1 MTLPDDDDTVTEGVQ
16 VNLTVGDNTVTVTVT
31 AEDGSTTGAYT
42 VTVSR
47 ADETDPPQLSSAAVD
62 AADLTLVYSEALDE
76 GSEPVAGDFA
86 VTVVD
91 SATSAEAAVAVTAVD
106 VDGAD
111 VELTLAAAVRHDD
124 TVTFDYTAAT
134 DPIKDL
140 AGNNAA
146 DLDDQAATNTTA
158 AAADATLQTL
168 ALADAAGTAVALSP
182 TFGSVQDTTST
193 YTASVANEVAAVTVT
208 ATGADTR
215 AAVVIAPADSD
226 TDTEHHQAALAAALT
241 EASDTT
247 VTVTVTAE
255 DTTTTGTYTITVTRA
270 PDTTAPSLASATV
283 NGADLVLAYSETL
296 DSGSE
301 PAVSAFSVSVTDSV
315 TSATSTPAVSDVD
328 VTGADVVLTLGAAVR
343 NGDTV
348 AVSYTVPDE
357 ANSEAVIQDTATNNA
372 AALSS
377 QSVTNNTAKASDA
390 TLAVLAVAAGETA
403 LTLTPVF
410 DAVESTYSASVAH
423 ETTAVTVAATTTDSR
438 ASVTLPDDDDTVTE
452 GVQVNLTVGDNTVT
466 VTVTA
471 EDGSTTGAYTV
482 TVSRADETDPP
493 QLSTA
498 TVDGTELTLTYNE
511 ALNTGS
517 KPATGDFAVSVT
529 DSVTSVEAAVAVTAV
544 DVDGTEVTL
553 TLAAAVRSGDTV
565 TVDYTAATDPVED
578 LAANPAASLDDQ
590 AATNNTAAA
599 DDATLDVLSLADAGG
614 TAVALSPAFG
624 SVQDTTG
631 TYTASVANEVAVVT
645 VTATGADT
653 RAGVVISPAD
663 SDTDTDH
670 HQADLAAALTEA
682 SDTTVTVTVTAED
695 TTTTRAY
702 TITVTRAP
710 DTTAPSL
717 ATATVDGTE
726 LALSYSEA
734 LDTASV
740 PDKSAFSVTVDD
752 SATAAV
758 DPVAVTVDAVAI
770 SGVEVTL
777 TLAAAVR
784 RGDTVTVSYTVPD
797 EANSEAVIQD
807 TATNNAAA
815 LSSQTVTNNTAKA
828 ADATLAALAVAVGAD
843 ALSLSP
849 AFDATETTYSASVA
863 HETTAVT
870 VAATTTDSRASVTLP
885 TDDDSLTE
893 GVQVNLDVGDNTV
906 TVTVTAEDGSTTGAY
921 TVTVSRADE
930 TNPPQLS
937 SAAVDGA
944 DLTLTYSE
952 ALDED
957 SQPAAGD
964 FAVSVTDSATSATT
978 TVAVS
983 TVNIDGSDVELTLA
997 TAVRHDDTV
1006 TFDYT
1011 AATDPIKDLAGN
1023 NAADL
1028 DDQAATNNTAAASDA
1043 TLQTLALA
1051 DAAGTAVALSPTFGS
1066 VQDTTS
1072 TYTASVANEVAV
1084 VTVTATGADTRAAV
1098 VIAPADSDTDTEH
1111 HQAALDAALTEASDT
1126 TITVTVTAEDTT
1138 TTDTYTVTV
1147 TRAPDTTA
1155 PSLSTATVD
1164 GTELTLTYSETLD
1177 TGSEPAVSA
1186 FSVSV
1191 TDSVTSATSTPAVS
1205 TVDVTGADV
1214 VLTLGAAVRN
1224 NDTVTVSYT
1233 VPDEANDEAVI
1244 QDPAGLNAAALSSQS
1259 VTNTTAKAAD
1269 ATLSA
1274 LAVSAGETALTL
1286 TPAFDATE
1294 TSYSASVAFEVTAV
1308 TVTVIAT
1315 TDSRAQLTLPADD
1328 DSVAGGLQ
1336 VNLDVGDN
1344 AITVTVIAED
1354 TTTAAYTVTVS
1365 RADETDPPQL
1375 SSAAVDGTDLTLTY
1389 SEALNTGSKPAVG
1402 DFAVSVTDSVTSV
1415 EAAVSV
1421 TAVNIDGSDVT
1432 LTLAAAVRHGDT
1444 VTFDY
1449 TPGTN
1454 PIKDAASNP
1463 AAALASQAVTNNTAA
1478 ASDATLDVLSLADA
1492 AGGAAVALSPVFGS
1506 PEDTTSTYTASVANE
1521 VAVVTVTAT
1530 GADTRAGVVIA
1541 PADADTDTEH
1551 HQAALAAA
1559 LTEASDT
1566 TITVTVTAEDTTTT
1580 RTYAVTVTRAP
1591 DTTAPSL
1598 STATVDGTE
1607 LTLTYSEAL
1616 DTGSEPAVSAFSVSV
1631 TDSVT
1636 SATST
1641 PAVSTVDVTGA
1652 EVTLTLGAAVRNND
1666 TVTVSYTVPDEAN
1679 DEAVIQDP
1687 AGLNAA
1693 ALSSQSVTNATAKA
1707 ADATLAALGLT
1718 AGGATLTLTPAFDAT
1733 ETSYSASVAFEVTA
1747 VTVTVIATTDSR
1759 AQLTLPADDD
1769 SVAGGLQVNLDVGD
1783 NAVTVTVIAEDT
1795 TTAAYTVTVSRADET
1810 NPPQLSTATVDGTEL
1825 TLTYNEAL
1833 NEDSQ
1838 PAAGDFAVS
1847 VTDSVTSVEAAVAV
1861 STVNIDGAEVTL
1873 TLAAAVRHDDTV
1885 TFDYTAA
1892 TDPIKDLAGNN
1903 AADLDDQAATNNT
1916 AAASDATLQ
1925 TLALADAA
1933 GTAVA
1938 LSPTFGSV
1946 QDTTS
1951 TYTASV
1957 ANEVAVVTVTAT
1969 GADTRAA
1976 VVIAPADSD
1985 TDTEHHQAALDAALT
2000 EASDTAITVTV
2011 TAEDTTTTDT
2021 YTVTVTRAPDTT
2033 APSLSTATVNGPDL
2047 VLSYSEA
2054 LDTASEPAVSAFSVS
2069 VTDSVTST
2077 TSTPAVTAVAVSGT
2091 DVVLTLATAVR
2102 YGDTVTVSYVVPDET
2117 NDEAVIEDLAGL
2129 NAAALSS
2136 QTVTNTTAK
2145 AADAKLSALALSVG
2159 ADALALTPAFDAA
2172 ELSYTASVAFEVTAV
2187 TVTAAVTDSRAQLT
2201 LPADDDS
2208 VAGGLQVNLDVG
2220 ANTVS
2225 VTVTAE
2231 DNTTGAYTVTVSRA
2245 DETDPPQLSSAAV
2258 DGTDLVL
2265 VYSESLNEGSQPA
2278 VGDFAVTV
2286 VDSATSAEAAVTVTA
2301 VDVDGSDVELTLA
2314 AAVRHGDTVT
2324 FDYTPGTDPIQDA
2337 AANPAAALASQAVT
2351 NNTAAA
2357 SDATLDVLALADAAG
2372 TAVALSPVFG
2382 SPEDTASTYTAQVVN
2397 EVAVVTVTATGAD
2410 TRAAVVIAPAD
2421 ADADTEHH
2429 QAALA
2434 AALTEASDT
2443 TVTVTVTAEDT
2454 TTTGTYTITVT
2465 RAPDTTAPSLSTAT
2479 VDGTE
2484 LALSY
2489 SEALDTASVPDK
2501 SAFSVTV
2508 DDSATA
2514 AVDPVAVTVDA
2525 VAVSGV
2531 EVTLTLAA
2539 AVRRGD
2545 TVTVSYTVPDEAN
2558 SEAVIQDTATN
2569 NAAALSSQTVTN
2581 NTAKAADATLAA
2593 LAVAVGAD
2601 ALSLSP
2607 AFDAAETT
2615 YSASVAHETTAVT
2628 VAATTTDSRASVTL
2642 PTDDDSLTEGVQVNL
2657 DVGDNT
2663 VSVTV
2668 TAEDGSTTGAYT
2680 VTVSRADETDPPQLS
2695 TATVDGTDM
2704 TLTYSEA
2711 LNTGSKPAAGD
2722 FSVSV
2727 TDSVTS
2733 AVSAVSVTAVDVDGT
2748 EVTLTLAAAV
2758 RSGDTVTFDYTP
2770 GTDPVEDLA
2779 ANDAASLDDQAVTNN
2794 TAAASDATL
2803 DVLSLA
2809 DAGGAAVALSPV
2821 FGSVQDI
2828 TSTYT
2833 ASVANEVAVVT
2844 VTATGADTR
2853 AGVVISPADSD
2864 TDTDHHQADLAAA
2877 LTEASDTTVTVT
2889 VTAED
2894 TTTTRA
2900 YTVTVTRAPDTTA
2913 PSLSTATV
2921 DGTELT
2927 LTYSEALDTGS
2938 EPATSAFSVSVTDS
2952 VTSTTATATVSAV
2965 DVTGA
2970 DVTLTL
2976 GAAVRNNDTVAVSYT
2991 VPDEAN
2997 NEAVIQDT
3005 ATNNAAALS
3014 SQTVTNNTAKA
3025 ADATLAALAVAVGAD
3040 ALSLSPAFDATETTY
3055 SASVAHET
3063 TAVTVAATTTDSRAS
3078 VTLPDDDDT
3087 VTGGVQVNLT
3097 VGANTVSV
3105 TVTAEDG
3112 STTSTYTVTVSRADE
3127 TDPPQLSTAT
3137 INGTDLTLTYS
3148 EALNTGSKPAAGDFA
3163 VSVTDSVTSAV
3174 SAVSVT
3180 AVDIDG
3186 SDVTLTLADAVRNND
3201 TVTVDYTPGTDPIQD
3216 AAANDAA
3223 ALDDQSVTN
3232 TTAAASDATLDVLS
3246 LADAG
3251 GAAVAL
3257 SPVFGSVE
3265 DTTSTYTAQVANEV
3279 AVVTVTATGAD
3290 TRAAVVIAP
3299 ADADTD
3305 TDHHQADLVAALTE
3319 ASDTTVTVTVTAE
3332 DTTTT
3337 RAYTITVTRAPDT
3350 TAPSLSSAT
3359 VDGTELTLTYSEALD
3374 ADSEPA
3380 VGAFSV
3386 SVTDSVT
3393 STASTPAVSS
3403 VDVTGTDVELTLAAA
3418 VRHGD
3423 TVTVSYTVGDEA
3435 NNEKVIQDIVAN
3447 NAAALA
3453 SQAVTNNTAKATDAT
3468 LSALGLAAG
3477 ETTLTLSPSF
3487 AAGTGTYSASVP
3499 SGLDSVT
3506 VTATPADPRA
3516 SVAVTPDDSDSNAS
3530 NGHQVPVTSE
3540 PTEVSVTVTAEDGST
3555 IVVYMIT
3562 VATVEQVAPT
3572 LSSAVVNG
3580 RSLVLGYDEGLDVGS
3595 KPAAGDFAVS
3605 VTDSVTEVE
3614 STTTVDSVSVSG
3626 SKVTLS
3632 LPPGAVRHGD
3642 TVTLDYTP
3650 GASPI
3655 RDIAENEAAGLN
3667 GQAVTNNTAVL
3678 ALATLSR
3685 LELLHRSTAVALSP
3699 AFAVEV
3705 TGYTATVDNEVDVV
3719 TVIATA
3725 PDPRAS
3731 LALPAD
3737 DNSTADGVQ
3746 VDLVVGPNT
3755 ITVTVTAEDSST
3767 TETYSVV
3774 VTRAQDTA
3782 APELIAAAVDGT
3794 TLVLG
3799 YDEDLD
3805 GDSQPAVGDF
3815 EVSVTDAVT
3824 DVESTTTV
3832 SSVSVDASEVTL
3844 VLAAAVSH
3852 GEAVTLDYTR
3862 GDDPIQ
3868 DLSEN
3873 KAADLDDAEVLN
3885 LTGLT
3890 AGLRALELSNIELS
3904 PAFSQVVTTYTASV
3918 DNPSS
3923 STTVT
3928 ATSADPEAAVTVTP
3942 GDTDSDDSNG
3952 HQVPLVV
3959 GPNTITVTVVD
3970 GDGDDAT
3977 TTVYTV
3983 TVTRGAETSGPTLS
3997 SATVNAASLV
4007 LAYSET
4013 LDDMSTPAVS
4023 DFSVS
4028 VTDRQS
4034 GQTST
4039 PTVSLV
4045 SIADDEVT
4053 LTLATAV
4060 RFGDTVTLDYTPGS
4074 NPIQDADGDDAYSLT
4089 GHSVT
4094 NATIAATEA
4103 ALSGL
4108 WLTASGSALSLSPA
4122 FAENTTQYSVTVD
4135 HSVSALLVVTA
4146 QRDSRASVAVA
4157 SDADDDG
4164 AFFDLYL
4171 GYQTSLSVGSNTITV
4186 TVTAEDGQT
4195 TAVYTVTVTRLQ
4207 ETIPPRL
4214 RAAVVDTASV
4224 VLSYSEILGDM
4235 STPAVGDFSVS
4246 VTDSATSAV
4255 STVAVEAV
4263 SVNVSEVALTL
4274 SSAVRAADAVTL
4286 DYTPGAN
4293 PVQDL
4298 VGNDADTLTGH
4309 TLTNMTAAATD
4320 AVLSTLEL
4328 SGVSFS
4334 PVFAPA
4340 VTIYSASVLFEV
4352 PSTTVTATT
4361 RDTRATVTVSP
4372 ADDDEDTAGDQVDL
4386 DVGSNTITVR
4396 VTAED
4401 RSTTADYTITV
4412 TRANETQ
4419 APVVS
4424 GATVDERTVVLV
4436 YNEDLDEDSEPA
4448 TTDFAVFSTDSAT
4461 GLRSSRPL
4469 LSVSVDG
4476 NEVTLTLTLSGPV
4489 RFADGLEVDYTPG
4502 TDPIEDLAG
4511 NDAAGLTRHNV
4522 TNITAANTDA
4532 TLSTLTLS
4540 DVTLSPTF
4548 TSAVTNYTS
4557 SASNATSDTTVT
4569 TTAADSRA
4577 SVAVTPSDADSVTAG
4592 DQINLLVGSNTIT
4605 VTVTAEDGSTTR
4617 VYTVVVTRGLPAV
4630 DTVGVA
4636 AIDWSSFDK
4645 GIPTHHNA
4653 NLAKAWLL
4661 SQLKYT
4667 LTTYWDDTK
4676 DFDSQESKQYL
4687 DLPALGD
4694 NQEADI
4700 REPSS
4705 MALAL
4710 AVALKTGIYDA
4721 SVTGVTRSTALSRAL
4736 KLIRSVAYWHDAND
4750 GDEWGD
4756 FAQAALYAAHA
4767 GMAGWM
4773 LWDDLSSADKTLVTR
4788 MVVAEAN
4795 QYRNPQ
4801 YYRDRSGII
4810 RFPGDTKT
4818 EEQAWNNNV
4827 LSLALAMMPRHSR
4840 VSAWRTSSIHW
4851 MLATYARPDDLSSSV
4866 IYHGHPL
4873 SDWLDG
4879 SNAYNDAMVVNHHIM
4894 HPDYTASGSA
4904 EFNPTLIYFL
4914 AERNT
4919 PKAAHLN
4926 LDRVTEGFVELEF
4939 TVDSM
4944 RYAPEVTEITRRPG
4958 GTIFRPGTL
4967 CTYHT
4972 LPEGPYRDLL
4982 CQLEAETSTED
4993 YVPGHL
4999 RTCLAGPPATDKN
5012 VFYPHGSSWSKKRR
5026 PNLAMY
5032 VAQADAFG
5040 FDSKIDD
5047 STLRADYWFACFAR
5061 DVRAM
5066 QARHTDG
5073 RTWTDGDGLGY
5084 HGREGQSAHY
5094 GSKAWLA
5101 YWIEHQA
5108 GSTGI
5113 TYENDAH
5120 PIEFNRL
5127 ATIEAEDD
5135 ANTLRGNAEKFLA
5148 GDTHT
5153 ALSGKQGVKLLGT
5166 GTTNSL
5172 RVVNINAPTAG
5183 LYNFHIVH
5191 KNNSR
5196 HDQQI
5201 QLTLE
5206 GGGQHSGA
5214 QRTVVL
5220 SGLGGRTLLGVA
5232 DTQIYLNAGSN
5243 SLTIAKLSG
5252 QSVPLIDR
5260 VILGPKVDSGLQPG
5274 SGAVDGTSLSLAYPD
5289 RLDTSS
5295 VPAAGDF
5302 TVTVVDSFTGTTST
5316 PSVGNVA
5323 IRGTRVLLTLDETV
5337 RYRDTVILSYT
5348 PGTNPLRAAG
5358 GQSSDFFRNLTVM
5371 NNTAARSDAFL
5382 ELLELPDMTTSPELS
5397 DLVAFRVFSAAVDS
5411 TVVQATLNARARD
5424 SRASVVINP
5433 AQDADTSTA
5442 GHQVALAVGSNP
5454 ITVTVT
5460 AEDGITTRL
5469 YRVTVTRIQP
5479 VEEPAVN
5486 RATVH
5491 VDYIELGYTEDL
5503 DESSQPDESDFTVT
5517 VVDSV
5522 TGVESM
5528 PSVSSVSVSEAT
5540 VDLTIDSQTYFDD
5553 AVTISYTA
5561 GSNPIRDSANNSAIN
5576 LVDHMLTNLIVV
5588 PSANAE
5594 LSGLELSGVD
5604 LSPEFDP
5611 DTMPY
5616 TATVASTVG
5625 RVAMTA
5631 TKAHK
5636 RASVTVVPTDI
5647 DPDIGHQII
5656 LHGGLTPVSVKVT
5669 AEDGT
5674 TTRTYTIAVTRP
5686 RPMVTSAVVDAASL
5700 ELTFSEDLD
5709 DMSVPEV
5716 DSFKVA
5722 VTTPATQRTVVRPVT
5737 AVDVD
5742 GNMVDLT
5749 LESAVRAGQIVA
5761 ITYAE
5766 VTTPIRSGTGGNGL
5780 AAELFVN
5787 YPVTNETVG
5796 GVVAALSTLELSGVR
5811 LSPAFSSSTTVYSA
5825 SVNHSTAST
5834 TLTATPLDSQAQVAI
5849 SPADSDAVTEGDQVP
5864 LAVGPNTITVT
5875 VTAADAM
5882 TTRVYT
5888 ITVTRAQQVDEPT
5901 LVAASLSGR
5910 SLTLQYSEA
5919 LDQTSEP
5926 AASDFSISVTDSVTG
5941 ETSTPS
5947 VTKTRMQQRNV
5958 ILTLAAAARFGDT
5971 VTLSHTAGSNPI
5983 QDTQNNNAINLTNH
5997 PVTNTTTRASRAA
6010 LSTLAASGVNLSPAF
6025 TSNRYMY
6032 SANVANSLTQTTI
6045 TATTA
6050 DSRASV
6056 QIDADDADSTM
6067 PGVQVSLDVGPN
6079 TITVTVTA
6087 EDRTSTHTYTI
6098 AITRS

>member
-1 MTLPDDDDTVTEGVQ
+1 MD
-16 VNLTVGDNTVTVTVT
+16 
-31 AEDGSTTGAYT
+31 
-42 VTVSR
+42 
-47 ADETDPPQLSSAAVD
+47 
-62 AADLTLVYSEALDE
+62 
-76 GSEPVAGDFA
+76 
-86 VTVVD
+86 
-91 SATSAEAAVAVTAVD
+91 
-106 VDGAD
+106 
-111 VELTLAAAVRHDD
+111 
-124 TVTFDYTAAT
+124 
-134 DPIKDL
+134 
-140 AGNNAA
+140 
-146 DLDDQAATNTTA
+146 
-158 AAADATLQTL
+158 
-168 ALADAAGTAVALSP
+168 
-182 TFGSVQDTTST
+182 
-193 YTASVANEVAAVTVT
+193 
-208 ATGADTR
+208 
-215 AAVVIAPADSD
+215 
-226 TDTEHHQAALAAALT
+226 
-241 EASDTT
+241 
-247 VTVTVTAE
+247 
-255 DTTTTGTYTITVTRA
+255 
-270 PDTTAPSLASATV
+270 
-283 NGADLVLAYSETL
+283 
-296 DSGSE
+296 
-301 PAVSAFSVSVTDSV
+301 
-315 TSATSTPAVSDVD
+315 
-328 VTGADVVLTLGAAVR
+328 
-343 NGDTV
+343 
-348 AVSYTVPDE
+348 
-357 ANSEAVIQDTATNNA
+357 
-372 AALSS
+372 
-377 QSVTNNTAKASDA
+377 
-390 TLAVLAVAAGETA
+390 
-403 LTLTPVF
+403 
-410 DAVESTYSASVAH
+410 
-423 ETTAVTVAATTTDSR
+423 
-438 ASVTLPDDDDTVTE
+438 
-452 GVQVNLTVGDNTVT
+452 
-466 VTVTA
+466 
-471 EDGSTTGAYTV
+471 
-482 TVSRADETDPP
+482 
-493 QLSTA
+493 
-498 TVDGTELTLTYNE
+498 
-511 ALNTGS
+511 
-517 KPATGDFAVSVT
+517 
-529 DSVTSVEAAVAVTAV
+529 
-544 DVDGTEVTL
+544 
-553 TLAAAVRSGDTV
+553 
-565 TVDYTAATDPVED
+565 
-578 LAANPAASLDDQ
+578 
-590 AATNNTAAA
+590 
-599 DDATLDVLSLADAGG
+599 
-614 TAVALSPAFG
+614 
-624 SVQDTTG
+624 
-631 TYTASVANEVAVVT
+631 
-645 VTATGADT
+645 
-653 RAGVVISPAD
+653 
-663 SDTDTDH
+663 
-670 HQADLAAALTEA
+670 
-682 SDTTVTVTVTAED
+682 
-695 TTTTRAY
+695 
-702 TITVTRAP
+702 
-710 DTTAPSL
+710 
-717 ATATVDGTE
+717 
-726 LALSYSEA
+726 
-734 LDTASV
+734 
-740 PDKSAFSVTVDD
+740 
-752 SATAAV
+752 
-758 DPVAVTVDAVAI
+758 
-770 SGVEVTL
+770 
-777 TLAAAVR
+777 
-784 RGDTVTVSYTVPD
+784 
-797 EANSEAVIQD
+797 
-807 TATNNAAA
+807 
-815 LSSQTVTNNTAKA
+815 
-828 ADATLAALAVAVGAD
+828 
-843 ALSLSP
+843 
-849 AFDATETTYSASVA
+849 
-863 HETTAVT
+863 
-870 VAATTTDSRASVTLP
+870 
-885 TDDDSLTE
+885 
-893 GVQVNLDVGDNTV
+893 LDVGANTV

-997 TAVRHDDTV
+997 AAVRNNDTV

-1028 DDQAATNNTAAASDA
+1028 DDQA
-1043 TLQTLALA
+1043 
-1051 DAAGTAVALSPTFGS
+1051 
-1066 VQDTTS
+1066 
-1072 TYTASVANEVAV
+1072 
-1084 VTVTATGADTRAAV
+1084 
-1098 VIAPADSDTDTEH
+1098 
-1111 HQAALDAALTEASDT
+1111 
-1126 TITVTVTAEDTT
+1126 
-1138 TTDTYTVTV
+1138 
-1147 TRAPDTTA
+1147 
-1155 PSLSTATVD
+1155 
-1164 GTELTLTYSETLD
+1164 
-1177 TGSEPAVSA
+1177 
-1186 FSVSV
+1186 
-1191 TDSVTSATSTPAVS
+1191 
-1205 TVDVTGADV
+1205 
-1214 VLTLGAAVRN
+1214 
-1224 NDTVTVSYT
+1224 
-1233 VPDEANDEAVI
+1233 
-1244 QDPAGLNAAALSSQS
+1244 
-1259 VTNTTAKAAD
+1259 
-1269 ATLSA
+1269 
-1274 LAVSAGETALTL
+1274 
-1286 TPAFDATE
+1286 
-1294 TSYSASVAFEVTAV
+1294 
-1308 TVTVIAT
+1308 
-1315 TDSRAQLTLPADD
+1315 
-1328 DSVAGGLQ
+1328 
-1336 VNLDVGDN
+1336 
-1344 AITVTVIAED
+1344 
-1354 TTTAAYTVTVS
+1354 
-1365 RADETDPPQL
+1365 
-1375 SSAAVDGTDLTLTY
+1375 
-1389 SEALNTGSKPAVG
+1389 
-1402 DFAVSVTDSVTSV
+1402 
-1415 EAAVSV
+1415 
-1421 TAVNIDGSDVT
+1421 
-1432 LTLAAAVRHGDT
+1432 
-1444 VTFDY
+1444 
-1449 TPGTN
+1449 
-1454 PIKDAASNP
+1454 
-1463 AAALASQAVTNNTAA
+1463 VTNNTAA
-1478 ASDATLDVLSLADA
+1478 AADAKLDVLALADA
-1492 AGGAAVALSPVFGS
+1492 AGAAVALSPVFGS

-1530 GADTRAGVVIA
+1530 GVDDRAAVVIA
-1541 PADADTDTEH
+1541 PADADTDTAK

-1566 TITVTVTAEDTTTT
+1566 TVTVTITAEDTTTT
-1580 RTYAVTVTRAP
+1580 RTYTVTVTRAP

-1693 ALSSQSVTNATAKA
+1693 ALSSQTVTNTTAKA
-1707 ADATLAALGLT
+1707 ADATLSALAVSAGET
-1718 AGGATLTLTPAFDAT
+1718 ALTLTPAFDAT

-1783 NAVTVTVIAEDT
+1783 NAITVTVIAEDT
-1795 TTAAYTVTVSRADET
+1795 
-1810 NPPQLSTATVDGTEL
+1810 
-1825 TLTYNEAL
+1825 
-1833 NEDSQ
+1833 
-1838 PAAGDFAVS
+1838 
-1847 VTDSVTSVEAAVAV
+1847 
-1861 STVNIDGAEVTL
+1861 
-1873 TLAAAVRHDDTV
+1873 
-1885 TFDYTAA
+1885 
-1892 TDPIKDLAGNN
+1892 
-1903 AADLDDQAATNNT
+1903 
-1916 AAASDATLQ
+1916 
-1925 TLALADAA
+1925 
-1933 GTAVA
+1933 
-1938 LSPTFGSV
+1938 
-1946 QDTTS
+1946 
-1951 TYTASV
+1951 
-1957 ANEVAVVTVTAT
+1957 
-1969 GADTRAA
+1969 
-1976 VVIAPADSD
+1976 
-1985 TDTEHHQAALDAALT
+1985 
-2000 EASDTAITVTV
+2000 
-2011 TAEDTTTTDT
+2011 
-2021 YTVTVTRAPDTT
+2021 
-2033 APSLSTATVNGPDL
+2033 
-2047 VLSYSEA
+2047 
-2054 LDTASEPAVSAFSVS
+2054 
-2069 VTDSVTST
+2069 
-2077 TSTPAVTAVAVSGT
+2077 
-2091 DVVLTLATAVR
+2091 
-2102 YGDTVTVSYVVPDET
+2102 
-2117 NDEAVIEDLAGL
+2117 
-2129 NAAALSS
+2129 
-2136 QTVTNTTAK
+2136 
-2145 AADAKLSALALSVG
+2145 
-2159 ADALALTPAFDAA
+2159 
-2172 ELSYTASVAFEVTAV
+2172 
-2187 TVTAAVTDSRAQLT
+2187 
-2201 LPADDDS
+2201 
-2208 VAGGLQVNLDVG
+2208 
-2220 ANTVS
+2220 
-2225 VTVTAE
+2225 
-2231 DNTTGAYTVTVSRA
+2231 TTGAYTVTVSRA

-2258 DGTDLVL
+2258 DGTDLTLVYNEALNTGSKPAAGDFAVTVTDSVTSVEAAVTVTAVNVDGSDVELTLGTAVRSGDTVTFDYTPGTDPVEDLAANDAAALDDQSVTNTTAAASDATLDVLSLADAGGAAVALSPVFGSVQDITSTYTASVANEVAVVTVTATGADTRAGVVIAPADSDTDTAKHQVDLPAALSEASDTTVTVTVTAEDTTTTRAYTITVTRAPDTTAPSLSTATVDGTELTLTYSEALDTGSEPATSAFSVSVTDSVTSTTATPAVTAVDITGAEVTLTLGAAVRNGDTVTVSYTVPDEANNEAVIQDPAGLNAAALSSQSVTNNTAKAADATLAALAVAAGETTLALSPAFDATETTYTASVDHETTSVTVAATTTDSRASVTLPDDDDTVTGGVQVNLTVGANTVSVTVTAEDGSTTSTYTVTVSRADETDPPQLSTATINGTDMTLTYSEALNEGSQPAAGDFSVTVTDSVTSVEAAVSVSTVNIDGSDVELTLATAVRSGDTVTFDYTPGTDPIQDAASNPAAGLDDQAVTNTTAKATDATLDVLSLADAGGTTVALSPVFGSVEDTTSTYTASVANEVAAVTVTATGADTRAGVVIAPADSDTDTAKHQVDLPAALSEASDTTVTVTVTAEDTTTTGTYTITVTRAPDTTAPSLASATVDGADLVLAYSEALDADSEPAVSAFSVSVTDSVTSTASTPAVSSVDVTGTDVELTLGAAVRNGDTVTVSYTVPDEANDEAVIQDPAGLNAAALAFQTVTNNTAAASDATLSALAVSVGADALSLSPAFETAKTTYTASVAFEVTAVTVTAAVTDSRASVALPTDDDTVTGGVQVNLQVGDNTVSVTVTAEDGSTTGAYTVTVSRADETDPPQLSSATVDGTDLVL
-2265 VYSESLNEGSQPA
+2265 VYSEALNEGSQPA

-2286 VDSATSAEAAVTVTA
+2286 VDSVTSVEAAVTVTA

-2351 NNTAAA
+2351 NNTAKATDATLDVLALTDAGGTTVALSPVFGSPEDTTSTYTAQVVNEVAVVTVTATGADTRAAVVIAPADADADTEHHQAALAAALTEASTTTVTVTVTAEDTTTTGTYTITVTRAPDTTAPSLSTATVDGTELTLTYSETLDTGSKPAVSAFAVSVTDSVTSTTSTPAVSSVEVTGADVVLTLGAAVRFGDTVEVTYVVPDEANNEKVIEDLAGLNAAALASQSVTNNTAAASDATLASLAVSAGGTALALTPVFDAVESTYSASVTFEVQVVTVTAAVADSRASLALPADDDAGTEGVQVNLDVGANTVSVTVTAEDGTAGAYTVTVSRADETDPPQLTSAAVDGTDLVLVYSEALDEGSQPAVGDFAVTVVDSVTSVEAVVTVTAVDVDGSDVELTLAAAVRHGDTVTFDYTPGTDPVQDAAANPAAALASQAVTNNTAAA
-2357 SDATLDVLALADAAG
+2357 SDATLDVLALADAGG

-2382 SPEDTASTYTAQVVN
+2382 SVEDTTSTYTAQVVN

-2443 TVTVTVTAEDT
+2443 TVTVTVTAEDN
-2454 TTTGTYTITVT
+2454 TTGTYTITVT

-2484 LALSY
+2484 LTLTY
-2489 SEALDTASVPDK
+2489 SEALDTASEPAV
-2501 SAFSVTV
+2501 SAFGVTV

-2514 AVDPVAVTVDA
+2514 AADPVAATVDA
-2525 VAVSGV
+2525 VAVSGADV
-2531 EVTLTLAA
+2531 VLTLAAAVRHGDTVTVSYTVPDETNNEKVIEDLAGLNAAALASQSVTNNTAAASDATLASLAVSAGGTALALTPVFDAVESTYSASVTFEVQVVTVTAAVADSRASLALPADDDAGTEGVQVNLDVGANTVSVTVTAEDGTAGAYTVTVSRADETDPPQLSTATVDGTDLTLTYSEALNTGSKPAAGDFSVSVTDSVTSAVSAVSVTAVDVDGTEVTLTLAA
-2539 AVRRGD
+2539 AVRNND
-2545 TVTVSYTVPDEAN
+2545 TVTFDYTPGTDPIQDAAANPAASLDDQAATNNTAKATDATLDVLALADAGGTTVALSPTFGSVEDTTSTYTASVANEVAVVTVTATGADTRAAVVIAPADSDTDTDHHQADLAAALTEASDTTITVTVTAEDTTTTRAYTITVTRAPDTTAPSLSTATVDGTELTLTYSEALDADSEPAVGAFSVSVTDSVTSTTATAAVSTVDVTGADVTLTLAAAVRNNDTVAVTYTVPDEAN

-2581 NTAKAADATLAA
+2581 NTAKAADATLAS
-2593 LAVAVGAD
+2593 LAVSAGET
-2601 ALSLSP
+2601 ALTLTP
-2607 AFDAAETT
+2607 AFDATETT

-2642 PTDDDSLTEGVQVNL
+2642 PTDDDSLTGGVQVNL
-2657 DVGDNT
+2657 TVGANT

-2680 VTVSRADETDPPQLS
+2680 VSVSRADETDPPQLS
-2695 TATVDGTDM
+2695 TATVDGTEL
-2704 TLTYSEA
+2704 TLTYNEA

-2803 DVLSLA
+2803 DVLALA

-2833 ASVANEVAVVT
+2833 AQVANEVAVVT

-2853 AGVVISPADSD
+2853 AAVVIAPADAD
-2864 TDTDHHQADLAAA
+2864 TDTDHHQAALAAA
-2877 LTEASDTTVTVT
+2877 LTEASDTTITVT

-2900 YTVTVTRAPDTTA
+2900 YTITVTRAPDTTA

-2938 EPATSAFSVSVTDS
+2938 EPAVGAFSVSVTDS
-2952 VTSTTATATVSAV
+2952 VTSTTATAAVSAV

-2976 GAAVRNNDTVAVSYT
+2976 AAAVRNNDTVAVTYT

-2997 NEAVIQDT
+2997 SEAVIQDT

-3112 STTSTYTVTVSRADE
+3112 STTGAYTVSVSRADE

-3516 SVAVTPDDSDSNAS
+3516 SVAVTPGDSDSDAS

-3655 RDIAENEAAGLN
+3655 RDIAENEAAGLD

-3678 ALATLSR
+3678 ALASLSR
-3685 LELLHRSTAVALSP
+3685 LELSHRSTAVALSP

-3705 TGYTATVDNEVDVV
+3705 TDYTATVDNEVDVV

-3959 GPNTITVTVVD
+3959 GPNTITVTVAD

-3983 TVTRGAETSGPTLS
+3983 TVTRRAETSGPTLS

-4157 SDADDDG
+4157 SDADDD

-4207 ETIPPRL
+4207 ETIPPKL

-4224 VLSYSEILGDM
+4224 VLSYNEVLDDM

-4255 STVAVEAV
+4255 STVTVAAV

-4286 DYTPGAN
+4286 DYTPGTN
-4293 PVQDL
+4293 PVQDPAD
-4298 VGNDADTLTGH
+4298 NDADTLTGH
-4309 TLTNMTAAATD
+4309 TLTNMTATATD

-4340 VTIYSASVLFEV
+4340 VTTYSASVLYAV
-4352 PSTTVTATT
+4352 SSTTVAATT

-4386 DVGSNTITVR
+4386 DVGSNIITVT

-4401 RSTTADYTITV
+4401 GSTTTDYTITV

-4448 TTDFAVFSTDSAT
+4448 TADFAVFSTDSAT
-4461 GLRSSRPL
+4461 GVRTSRPL

-4476 NEVTLTLTLSGPV
+4476 SEVTLTLTLTAAV
-4489 RFADGLEVDYTPG
+4489 RFADSLTVDYTPG
-4502 TDPIEDLAG
+4502 TKPIQDLAG

-4522 TNITAANTDA
+4522 TNITAANTNT

-4557 SASNATSDTTVT
+4557 SVSNATSDTTVT
-4569 TTAADSRA
+4569 TTATDSRA
-4577 SVAVTPSDADSVTAG
+4577 TVTVTPSDADSVTAG

-4605 VTVTAEDGSTTR
+4605 VTVTAEDGVTSR
-4617 VYTVVVTRGLPAV
+4617 VYTLTVTRGQPAV
-4630 DTVGVA
+4630 DSVGVA
-4636 AIDWSSFDK
+4636 TIDWPSFDR

-4661 SQLKYT
+4661 TALKYT
-4667 LTTYWDDTK
+4667 LNTWWNDDM
-4676 DFDSQESKQYL
+4676 DFDSQASSEFL
-4687 DLPALGD
+4687 DLPSIGD
-4694 NQEADI
+4694 NEEEDI
-4700 REPSS
+4700 RTSSS
-4705 MALAL
+4705 MALAI
-4710 AVALKTGIYDA
+4710 AVVLKTGIYDT
-4721 SVTGVTRSTALSRAL
+4721 SVTGVSRSVALSRAL
-4736 KLIRSVAYWHDAND
+4736 KLIRSLAYWHIAND
-4750 GDEWGD
+4750 GDAWGD
-4756 FAQAALYAAHA
+4756 FAQAPLYAAHA
-4767 GMAGWM
+4767 GMAAWM
-4773 LWDDLSSADKTLVTR
+4773 LWDDLPAADKTLVQR
-4788 MVVAEAN
+4788 MVVEQAS
-4795 QYRNPQ
+4795 QYRQPQ

-4810 RFPGDTKT
+4810 RFPGDSKT
-4818 EEQAWNNNV
+4818 EEQAWANNV
-4827 LSLALAMMPRHSR
+4827 LSLALVMMPEHSR
-4840 VSAWRTSSIHW
+4840 VSDWRTSSIHW

-4873 SDWLDG
+4873 NDWLEG

-4904 EFNPTLIYFL
+4904 EFNPTLLYFL
-4914 AERNT
+4914 AERHT
-4919 PKAAHLN
+4919 PKSAHLN

-4939 TVDSM
+4939 TVDSV
-4944 RYAPEVTEITRRPG
+4944 RYAPEVTERTRRPG

-4967 CTYHT
+4967 CSYHSLT
-4972 LPEGPYRDLL
+4972 EGQYRDLL
-4982 CQLEAETSTED
+4982 CELEAETSTED
-4993 YVPGHL
+4993 YVPGHV
-4999 RTCLAGPPATDKN
+4999 RTCLAGPPGTDKN
-5012 VFYPHGSSWSKKRR
+5012 VFYPHDSSWSKKRR
-5026 PNLAMY
+5026 PNLAMF

-5040 FDSKIDD
+5040 FDSRIDD

-5061 DVRAM
+5061 DVRNM

-5073 RTWTDGDGLGY
+5073 STWADGDGLGY

-5094 GSKAWLA
+5094 GAKAWLA
-5101 YWIEHQA
+5101 YWIAHQA
-5108 GSTGI
+5108 GPAGI

-5153 ALSGKQGVKLLGT
+5153 TLSGREGVKLFGT
-5166 GTTNSL
+5166 GTANSL
-5172 RVVNINAPTAG
+5172 QVVNINAPTAG

-5201 QLTLE
+5201 QMTLE
-5206 GGGQHSGA
+5206 GGGQHGGA

-5220 SGLGGRTLLGVA
+5220 SGLGGRTLLGVV

-5252 QSVPLIDR
+5252 ESVPLIDR
-5260 VILGPKVDSGLQPG
+5260 VILGPKVDSDGLQPG

-5503 DESSQPDESDFTVT
+5503 DESSQSDESDFTVT

-5540 VDLTIDSQTYFDD
+5540 VALTIDSQTYFDD

-5561 GSNPIRDSANNSAIN
+5561 GSNPIRDNANNSAIN

-5825 SVNHSTAST
+5825 SVTHSTAST

-5888 ITVTRAQQVDEPT
+5888 VTVTRAQQVDEPT

-5971 VTLSHTAGSNPI
+5971 ATLSYTAGSNPI
-5983 QDTQNNNAINLTNH
+5983 QDTENNNAINLTNH

-6010 LSTLAASGVNLSPAF
+6010 LSTLAASGVTLSPAF
-6025 TSNRYMY
+6025 TANRYMY

-6045 TATTA
+6045 TATPA
-6050 DSRASV
+6050 DSRASA
-6056 QIDADDADSTM
+6056 QIDANDADSTM

-6098 AITRS
+6098 AMTRS